1 MFNWPQ
7 WGVGGTGVLTW
18 VSVDGEPAQC
28 RGRWRGLPGGL
39 ILFSHLRILD
49 LRGETEILEVTL
61 TQDCGL
67 KLSAAPQRRGKGL
80 I

>member
-1 MFNWPQ
+1 MQ
-7 WGVGGTGVLTW
+7 GQVK
-18 VSVDGEPAQC
+18 
-28 RGRWRGLPGGL
+28 GLPGGL

-49 LRGETEILEVTL
+49 LRGETESPEVTL

-67 KLSAAPQRRGKGL
+67 KLSAAPQREKRL